1 MGQINPSSY
10 CTFYIIRHGQ
20 TEWNVKKILQGSNNI
35 PLNQEGEKQA
45 RNLGGAFKNIKIDAV
60 FSSDLIRAKRTA
72 EIIALEKKLAVE
84 TTKLLRER
92 RYGRFEGKKA
102 EALAEFDK
110 MKDALSK
117 QERFKFKP
125 YPDVESDEELVGR
138 VITFL
143 REISVS
149 YIGKTVL
156 IVSHGGLMA
165 ALLRHLG
172 MDLPHG
178 AIGNNAFIKLL
189 CDGFDFFIKETKGI
203 KTNG

>member
-1 MGQINPSSY
+1 MSQTIPSY
-10 CTFYIIRHGQ
+10 CTLYIIRHGQ
-20 TEWNVKKILQGSNNI
+20 TEWNVKKILQGSKNI

-45 RNLGGAFKNIKIDAV
+45 RDLRGVFKNIKIDAV

-125 YPDVESDEELVGR
+125 YPDVESDEELISR

-143 REISVS
+143 REISIS
-149 YIGKTVL
+149 YIEKVVL

-189 CDGFDFFIKETKGI
+189 SDGVDFFIKETKGI